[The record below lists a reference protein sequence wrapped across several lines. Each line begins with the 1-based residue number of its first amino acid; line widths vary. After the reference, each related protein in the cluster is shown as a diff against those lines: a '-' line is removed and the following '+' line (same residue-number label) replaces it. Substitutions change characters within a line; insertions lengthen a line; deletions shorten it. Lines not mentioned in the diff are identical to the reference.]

1 LSQLFAVLANAF
13 TGNIGQLRTG
23 LQIQFPQITASFA
36 NRGHGVVEHCK
47 RERRRERCS
56 KMVSPMLSPQ
66 PQQSTLLLPVQLC
79 KFKVYTSRTWSLN
92 VSISVLVLLA
102 HRDRSTLRKS
112 LPCRTSLIKYTTN
125 DGVVMSD
132 KLNHSKLINLEK

>member
-1 LSQLFAVLANAF
+1 MVSSS
-13 TGNIGQLRTG
+13 
-23 LQIQFPQITASFA
+23 TAKE
-36 NRGHGVVEHCK
+36 REKERK
-47 RERRRERCS
+47 RERENERMREERKKEKEEEKDVQRWSAQCS
-56 KMVSPMLSPQ
+56 VHKTT
-66 PQQSTLLLPVQLC
+66 QQSTLLLPVQLC

>member
-47 RERRRERCS
+47 REKERKREREKERREKKRERRRERCS

-66 PQQSTLLLPVQLC
+66 NNTTIHLALTCAIVQIQGIHVTDVVTERFYFSTGAVGTP
-79 KFKVYTSRTWSLN
+79 
-92 VSISVLVLLA
+92 
-102 HRDRSTLRKS
+102 
-112 LPCRTSLIKYTTN
+112 
-125 DGVVMSD
+125 
-132 KLNHSKLINLEK
+132 